1 MTIVAQE
8 RDILLEMAERIIWGD
23 SYRSIALDLNQRG
36 ILTSEGGLWRALK
49 IPAVVFRKRN
59 FGIREHLGTEYPA
72 EWPAIYDEETAG
84 RLYVARAAHTALKR
98 QRGRGRKYLLKG
110 FLVCGICGN
119 GLTVFSCR
127 QRDGSYVP
135 AVACRTRDDVKGLI
149 GCGGIKRN
157 LAPIDDLI
165 TRAVLFRLDSEQL
178 AHRLAQAA
186 DNGPLKKRLAEHQ
199 AQQARLQEIIDLYS
213 TGGLSFDEYRTAKT
227 IAMARLE
234 ALGREIDRSAVH
246 SPLRGLTL
254 TTTPQEAWETHSLE
268 WKRQLLN
275 LLIDKIVVHP
285 RPQTPGYRTP
295 RYDRWRFDP
304 QLITVD
310 WKA

>member
-1 MTIVAQE
+1 M
-8 RDILLEMAERIIWGD
+8 G
-23 SYRSIALDLNQRG
+23 Y
-36 ILTSEGGLWRALK
+36 GG
-49 IPAVVFRKRN
+49 V
-59 FGIREHLGTEYPA
+59 
-72 EWPAIYDEETAG
+72 
-84 RLYVARAAHTALKR
+84 
-98 QRGRGRKYLLKG
+98 
-110 FLVCGICGN
+110 
-119 GLTVFSCR
+119 
-127 QRDGSYVP
+127 
-135 AVACRTRDDVKGLI
+135 
-149 GCGGIKRN
+149 KRN

-275 LLIDKIVVHP
+275 LLIDKIVVNP

-295 RYDRWRFDP
+295 RSTGGNRP
-304 QLITVD
+304 TVD
-310 WKA
+310 NGRLEGMKQVRKMADRSRDGTQPDRMTVCQTSLNYDLGGIGGSRMVEERKFLARHRHTDARHACRGHYSRTHRHLFWRRIPARYSLLRNFRLHDNLIRRSDSNSGRDVSYTDQRSGQ

>member
-1 MTIVAQE
+1 M
-8 RDILLEMAERIIWGD
+8 
-23 SYRSIALDLNQRG
+23 
-36 ILTSEGGLWRALK
+36 
-49 IPAVVFRKRN
+49 
-59 FGIREHLGTEYPA
+59 
-72 EWPAIYDEETAG
+72 
-84 RLYVARAAHTALKR
+84 
-98 QRGRGRKYLLKG
+98 
-110 FLVCGICGN
+110 
-119 GLTVFSCR
+119 
-127 QRDGSYVP
+127 
-135 AVACRTRDDVKGLI
+135 
-149 GCGGIKRN
+149 
-157 LAPIDDLI
+157 
-165 TRAVLFRLDSEQL
+165 LFRLDSEQL

-275 LLIDKIVVHP
+275 LLIDKIVVQP